1 MTICLKTSSAGSASE
16 GFSDIHAET
25 ARMSGITNRVLRP
38 VPDAEARKPIRGR
51 HNLRYAIEKPW
62 VETRG
67 FSIAGGW
74 VGGWVRCW
82 GIGGFLLPWQD
93 KSYVP
98 LSGPHPCLYMH
109 GEPSQWHIRQN
120 VQELKD
126 HCNTIHQGKDPG
138 HPIGAGID
146 YYCRLHYTVYG

>member
-38 VPDAEARKPIRGR
+38 VPDAEARRPIRGR

-67 FSIAGGW
+67 FFLAGGW
-74 VGGWVRCW
+74 VAGWVRCR

-98 LSGPHPCLYMH
+98 LSADVRERHFSGKKQKNISPA
-109 GEPSQWHIRQN
+109 RA
-120 VQELKD
+120 VQS
-126 HCNTIHQGKDPG
+126 GKRRRNCIDIAPYC
-138 HPIGAGID
+138 GILLQ
-146 YYCRLHYTVYG
+146 R

>member
-1 MTICLKTSSAGSASE
+1 MTICLKTSSAGSASA
-16 GFSDIHAET
+16 GFSDMHAET
-25 ARMSGITNRVLRP
+25 ARMSGITNRVLRS

-67 FSIAGGW
+67 FILAVGW
-74 VGGWVRCW
+74 VAGWVRCR

-98 LSGPHPCLYMH
+98 FNLLTYA
-109 GEPSQWHIRQN
+109 
-120 VQELKD
+120 
-126 HCNTIHQGKDPG
+126 
-138 HPIGAGID
+138 IGVDKKEFPQALFHDIISAKCPVS
-146 YYCRLHYTVYG
+146 CRLTKA